1 MPVVYSLLV
10 FCVGVWLLWLLTAQL
25 PVMNSVFKPYN
36 LRSVARARAA
46 QAEAILT
53 GVNVEGFFYKAV
65 AGESR
70 RFEEDEDDLD
80 GIDVALRPDSPLTE
94 LESDSETSLGD
105 ASQSP
110 EYNKAA
116 PGQAEKE
123 RKRKRNQK
131 RRQKKRVRKAESSHK
146 PDEYA
151 AKPHVVKDVVKTAET
166 VKVTGDAINLPTT
179 SGGSWVGKRQPGIG
193 DEPWKLE
200 ELHKLE
206 FQYLKWDG
214 S

>member
-1 MPVVYSLLV
+1 MSP
-10 FCVGVWLLWLLTAQL
+10 F
-25 PVMNSVFKPYN
+25 MPYN
-36 LRSVARARAA
+36 LRSVARARAV
-46 QAEAILT
+46 QVEAIT
-53 GVNVEGFFYKAV
+53 SGVNVEGFFSQAV
-65 AGESR
+65 ADESR
-70 RFEEDEDDLD
+70 RFEEDEGDLD
-80 GIDVALRPDSPLTE
+80 EIDVALRPDSPLTE
-94 LESDSETSLGD
+94 QESDSETSPSH
-105 ASQSP
+105 ASQPP
-110 EYNKAA
+110 EYTRAM
-116 PGQAEKE
+116 PGEAEKE

-131 RRQKKRVRKAESSHK
+131 RRQRKRIRAAESTHK

-151 AKPHVVKDVVKTAET
+151 AQPRVVRDRVKAAET

-200 ELHKLE
+200 ELQKLD